1 VELLSHD
8 LPIVIECVE
17 TEERINAILPELDLM
32 IEGGLVTLERA
43 QVIMY
48 RPHLPT
54 EKRSGSWPIEVPKR
68 TGERS

>member
-1 VELLSHD
+1 
-8 LPIVIECVE
+8 
-17 TEERINAILPELDLM
+17 M